1 MYYIP
6 ILLLMILFAFDINTM
21 QKAYEFTAWHWLILW
36 FNLSITWLM
45 GYLQGNDKS

>member
-21 QKAYEFTAWHWLILW
+21 QKAYEFTAWHWY
-36 FNLSITWLM
+36 
-45 GYLQGNDKS
+45 YLAYGLFTRQ